1 MSTTTPFRDTDSIP
15 TVHDPGAAGDP
26 EGASDPGIEIPP
38 RTPTA
43 ETGSGIAP
51 LPPGRLRAMILA
63 MAIGSF
69 AIGVTEFASMGLLPL
84 IAADLGVTVPA
95 AGTLISAYALGVVIG
110 APVIVVAASQVRR
123 KQLLVALAGAL
134 ALGNLATA
142 LAPDMGTMTASRFVA
157 GLPHG
162 AYFGVAA
169 LFAARLSPPHRRAR
183 SVSQVMLG
191 LSIATMLGVP
201 ASTALGQ
208 TVGWRSAYVAVV
220 LIAVLCVLATI
231 RFVPEIPRSG
241 RTASA
246 RSELSALREPQVW
259 FALGIGGV
267 GFGGMFAIYS
277 YIAEIVPGVLDLP
290 VAAVPLILLI
300 FGAGMTCGTLI
311 GGYVADRSMMG
322 SIFLGL
328 IGMAVVLAAFA
339 LTAHIQ
345 VAGIA
350 LIVALSVVSQF
361 IGPALQTFLLD
372 ASPEGKSLAAA
383 LHHSAMNI
391 GNAIGASVGG
401 AVLAAG
407 YGLLAPAWAGSLL
420 AAGGAVI
427 ALGSVLVARRQ
438 RASGLALSA

>member
-1 MSTTTPFRDTDSIP
+1 VSTTAPFRDTDSIP
-15 TVHDPGAAGDP
+15 VVPSTGDELGVALERDAAAAVDAASGAPSG
-26 EGASDPGIEIPP
+26 P
-38 RTPTA
+38 RL
-43 ETGSGIAP
+43 AP
-51 LPPGRLRAMILA
+51 LAPGPLRAMIIA

-69 AIGVTEFASMGLLPL
+69 AIGITEFASMGLLPL

-95 AGTLISAYALGVVIG
+95 AGTLISAYALGVVVG
-110 APVIVVAASQVRR
+110 APVIVVAASQVGR
-123 KQLLVALAGAL
+123 KQLLVALAAAL
-134 ALGNLATA
+134 ALGNLFSAV
-142 LAPDMGTMTASRFVA
+142 APDMGSMTAARFLA

-208 TVGWRSAYVAVV
+208 TIGWRSAYVAVV

-241 RTASA
+241 RKASA
-246 RSELSALREPQVW
+246 RTELSALREPQVW
-259 FALGIGGV
+259 FALGIGGI
-267 GFGGMFAIYS
+267 GYGGMFAIYS

-290 VAAVPLILLI
+290 VTAVPVILLI
-300 FGAGMTCGTLI
+300 FGAGMTLGTVI
-311 GGYVADRSMMG
+311 AGHVADRGLMR
-322 SIFLGL
+322 SILIGL
-328 IGMAVVLAAFA
+328 VGMAVVLAAFA
-339 LTAHIQ
+339 LTAENQ

-350 LIVALSVVSQF
+350 LIIALSVVSQF

-391 GNAIGASVGG
+391 GNAVGAAVGG

-407 YGLLAPAWAGSLL
+407 FGLLAPAWAGAAL
-420 AAGGAVI
+420 AVAGVGI
-427 ALGSVLVARRQ
+427 ALASTVVARRR
-438 RASGLALSA
+438 RATSAV